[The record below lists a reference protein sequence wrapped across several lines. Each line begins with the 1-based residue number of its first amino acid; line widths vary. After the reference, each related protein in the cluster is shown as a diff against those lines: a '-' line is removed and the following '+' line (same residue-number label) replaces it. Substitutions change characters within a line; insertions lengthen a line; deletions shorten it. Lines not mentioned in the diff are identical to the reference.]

1 MKKVYQVPETEVM
14 LMESTSL
21 LEMSLYDEETST
33 PLSRDT
39 EMFFDEDE
47 D

>member
-21 LEMSLYDEETST
+21 LEMSLFDEETSE
-33 PLSRDT
+33 PLSRET
-39 EMFFDEDE
+39 EMFFDDE
-47 D
+47 E